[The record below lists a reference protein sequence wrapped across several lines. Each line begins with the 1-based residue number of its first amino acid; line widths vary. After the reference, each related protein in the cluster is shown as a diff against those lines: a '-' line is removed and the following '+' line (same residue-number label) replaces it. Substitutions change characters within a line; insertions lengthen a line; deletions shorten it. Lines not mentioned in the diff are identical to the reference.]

1 MRLRVWNTFMDEHI
15 YLVCRRKEFAL
26 GDDIGDRHEV
36 YVYGVHI
43 DVRHDNGGA
52 FDVLGADGAE
62 QISPM
67 VPPVAPGRRLGAA
80 PGPDARKGALLV
92 DPGLVPG

>member
-1 MRLRVWNTFMDEHI
+1 MDERI

-26 GDDIGDRHEV
+26 GDDFGDRHEV
-36 YVYGVHI
+36 CVYGVHI
-43 DVRHDNGGA
+43 DVRHDDGGA
-52 FDVLGADGAE
+52 FDVLGADGTE

-67 VPPVAPGRRLGAA
+67 VPPVAPG
-80 PGPDARKGALLV
+80 PDARQGALLV